1 MPSPDSRRVSNL
13 PAELTSLVGRR
24 DELGAIKRRL
34 GTARLLTLTGPG
46 GVGKTRL
53 ALRTARDLVPHY
65 SDGVWWVPLASLQD
79 PLQVT
84 QAVVSALGLQ
94 DRSVVWSL
102 PMLEE
107 HLAGS
112 RILLVIDNCE
122 HVIEAVAVLSGTL
135 LRACPDVTILA
146 TSRQALGIAG
156 EVVEQVPPM
165 SMPEPED
172 RSSTE
177 AWRSDAVSLF
187 VERAAARGGGLTLDS
202 NSAPAVLE
210 ICRRLDGLPLALELA
225 AVRLDGLGIAALT
238 AGLRERMS
246 LLGTGDRSDL
256 PRQRTMEGAIDWS
269 YQLLAPEEQLLWAR
283 LSVFAGG
290 FEIDAAQEVCGD
302 AALDQESIPS
312 LLAELVEKSLLKR
325 AQGGGR
331 DRYRMLEILRE
342 FGSERL
348 RDAGAERDLRVRHA
362 EWIGRL
368 AAEVAVPRD
377 RLVELFAR
385 ARAEQTNIWTALDF
399 CLGHDGEVERGI
411 AICRDL
417 YTYWLTEGRFA
428 QVRGILTSLLER
440 VSTAERP
447 RADGLWVS
455 AFLSTSM
462 GDHETGRR
470 LADEAL
476 SIGRLIGAADIVAS
490 ALIARASASWFHG
503 RPDEAIA
510 DVTEAL
516 SLARTMGLGTQE
528 LTALNVLALGQ
539 RLQGD
544 TAAAVVTGQEAL
556 TVSERLGD
564 TWLRAYA
571 LHFLAASTLREGRP
585 DEAQRLAR
593 DGLEIRRD
601 LGHVSGIASLAEVL
615 AYVEIAHDA
624 HDRAAVLFGGAD
636 AIWASISWAHTES
649 MLLEHDRVRS
659 QTRSRLGAARYESA
673 YDTGSALT
681 LSEVI
686 AVAGGAPVP
695 EKGLRAKEAPQP
707 SAILSRREMEVA
719 QLMADGATNAET
731 AAQLFISERTVESHV
746 TNIFNKLGVD
756 SRVQV
761 VRWVTSL
768 NGAEA

>member
-1 MPSPDSRRVSNL
+1 MPT
-13 PAELTSLVGRR
+13 ELTSFVGRR
-24 DELGAIKRRL
+24 DESATIKRRL

-65 SDGVWWVPLASLQD
+65 PDGVWWVPLASLQD

-84 QAVVSALGLQ
+84 QAVVTALGLQ

-102 PMLEE
+102 SMLEE
-107 HLAGS
+107 HLAGT
-112 RILLVIDNCE
+112 RMLLVIDNCE
-122 HVIEAVAVLSGTL
+122 HVLEAVAGLAGTL
-135 LRACPDVTILA
+135 LRACPEVTILA
-146 TSRQALGIAG
+146 TSRQTLGIAG

-165 SMPEPED
+165 SMPEPD
-172 RSSTE
+172 ISSSTE
-177 AWRSDAVSLF
+177 AWRSDAVTLF
-187 VERAAARGGGLTLDS
+187 VERAAARGGGFTLDA

-210 ICRRLDGLPLALELA
+210 ICRGLDGLPLALELA
-225 AVRLDGLGIAALT
+225 AVRLNGLGIGALS

-269 YQLLAPEEQLLWAR
+269 YQLLARDERLLWAR

-302 AALDQESIPS
+302 AALDPESIPA
-312 LLAELVEKSLLKR
+312 LLAELVEKSVLKR
-325 AQGGGR
+325 AQGGSR
-331 DRYRMLEILRE
+331 DRFRMLEILRQ
-342 FGSERL
+342 FGAERL
-348 RDAGAERDLRVRHA
+348 RDAGAERELRVRHA
-362 EWIGRL
+362 EWIGRF
-368 AAEVAVPRD
+368 ASDVAVHRD

-399 CLGHDGEVERGI
+399 CLGDAGEVERGI

-428 QVRGILTSLLER
+428 QVRGILMALLER
-440 VSTAERP
+440 VPTAERP

-462 GDHETGRR
+462 GDHESGRR
-470 LADEAL
+470 LAEEAL
-476 SIGRLIGAADIVAS
+476 SIGRSIGAADIVAS
-490 ALIARASASWFHG
+490 ALIARASASWFQGH
-503 RPDEAIA
+503 PDEAIA

-516 SLARTMGLGTQE
+516 GLARPMGFGTQE

-544 TAAAVVTGQEAL
+544 TAAAVETGHEAL
-556 TVSERLGD
+556 RVSDRLGE

-571 LHFLAASTLREGRP
+571 LHFLAVSTLREGRP

-593 DGLEIRRD
+593 EGLEIRRD

-615 AYVEIAHDA
+615 AYVDVANDQRE
-624 HDRAAVLFGGAD
+624 RAATLFGGAD
-636 AIWASISWAHTES
+636 AIWASISWVHTES
-649 MLLEHDRVRS
+649 MLHEHDRVRAE
-659 QTRSRLGAARYESA
+659 TRARLGAARYQSA

-695 EKGLRAKEAPQP
+695 ERRVRAKEAPQP
-707 SAILSRREMEVA
+707 SAMLSPREMEVA
-719 QLMADGATNAET
+719 RLVADGATNAQA

-761 VRWVTSL
+761 ARWVATMS
-768 NGAEA
+768 EA